1 MKQSANGEEVRL
13 VVIGGGFPQYIASHR
28 LRVLG
33 PDLSIRL
40 VLLHQNQLESLSQ
53 SLRNQLFEHFLSG
66 QGTFVAPGLRKIRVY
81 AVRRQSVQ
89 GHHVVRVQGAFV
101 RKIVCGDGKTRWD
114 GQRLPVH
121 T

>member
-1 MKQSANGEEVRL
+1 MKQSANREEIRL
-13 VVIGGGFPQYIASHR
+13 IVIGGGFSQYM
-28 LRVLG
+28 LR
-33 PDLSIRL
+33 PDFSIRL

-53 SLRNQLFEHFLSG
+53 SLRNQLFEHFVSG
-66 QGTFVAPGLRKIRVY
+66 QGTFVAPGLCKIRVY

-101 RKIVCGDGKTRWD
+101 RKIVRGDRKTRRD